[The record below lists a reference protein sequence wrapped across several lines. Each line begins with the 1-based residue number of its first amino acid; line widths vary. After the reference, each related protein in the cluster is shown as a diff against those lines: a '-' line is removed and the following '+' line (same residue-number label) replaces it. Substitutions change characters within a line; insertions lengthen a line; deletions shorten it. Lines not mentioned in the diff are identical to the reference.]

1 MKLRTEFRSR
11 IEELEKSRSDIA
23 GENARRDDTIAEL
36 KAEVLKLRDD
46 NEENKQTQ
54 DISPREVNNVP
65 SLFVDNPS
73 NASPSPCEEDRKTQ
87 LHMIKDLYK
96 RKIRG
101 KMKNLFGKCLPE

>member
-11 IEELEKSRSDIA
+11 IEELEKSRS
-23 GENARRDDTIAEL
+23 EL